1 MYIHFINR
9 VHEVE
14 HARERTEEFTRA
26 EIEAR
31 NEAEE
36 IKEAMESEI
45 EALKGKNQELAV
57 EVEQLTQQLYQKPKV
72 ALS

>member
-1 MYIHFINR
+1 MYIHPINR